1 MALAISPIKDASFL
15 RVMAALQN
23 GALLGNTPSESA
35 STSNPS
41 DSITA
46 EDTGI
51 IDLNMGP
58 NMLRQQDE
66 YDMQAVSDISKR
78 FGIPSPHTG
87 EEFSTHTDIPQNGM
101 LTSLASTA
109 DLFTEADKQEELE
122 ANNIARRFGVPF
134 EGFGNN
140 MDATDSRLAQSSY
153 DQSGK
158 LFSVNTPSSSP
169 AYWKTAAPIRLNQS
183 KLDEYNTPPTK
194 YGPDFIRAIFEANKD
209 KNFVQRALNPTK
221 SLDLGNGDF
230 ATHQMSYS
238 TFNNGK
244 ARMYPEVVEK
254 DGKLVVNLI

>member
-15 RVMAALQN
+15 RVMDALQN

-35 STSNPS
+35 SISNPS

-51 IDLNMGP
+51 IGLNMGP

-122 ANNIARRFGVPF
+122 ANNIARRFGVPSP
-134 EGFGNN
+134 N
-140 MDATDSRLAQSSY
+140 MGEEFSTYPDGILPQTYDSNQGLYPDGILPQTY
-153 DQSGK
+153 DINYLKQ
-158 LFSVNTPSSSP
+158 L
-169 AYWKTAAPIRLNQS
+169 
-183 KLDEYNTPPTK
+183 
-194 YGPDFIRAIFEANKD
+194 FEANKD
-209 KNFVQRALNPTK
+209 KNFVQRVLSPEK
-221 SLDLGNGDF
+221 SLITGKNSI
-230 ATHQMSYS
+230 ATHKMGYS
-238 TFNNGK
+238 TIGEGK
-244 ARMYPEVVEK
+244 ARMLNKKKKKERERKAV
-254 DGKLVVNLI
+254 